1 MLTEIAPN
9 HVHKF
14 PLRTEGL
21 GDAEFVYEVLATGDR
36 TANLE
41 GVGLRG
47 ADLRSSFT
55 KYLLQAIA
63 PPDIFILQNCDRLF
77 TILKFSLEK
86 TQEIAFAK
94 HSPCEIAPIP
104 LRR

>member
-36 TANLE
+36 TSTHFHSPE
-41 GVGLRG
+41 
-47 ADLRSSFT
+47 LRSPF
-55 KYLLQAIA
+55 
-63 PPDIFILQNCDRLF
+63 
-77 TILKFSLEK
+77 
-86 TQEIAFAK
+86 
-94 HSPCEIAPIP
+94 
-104 LRR
+104 